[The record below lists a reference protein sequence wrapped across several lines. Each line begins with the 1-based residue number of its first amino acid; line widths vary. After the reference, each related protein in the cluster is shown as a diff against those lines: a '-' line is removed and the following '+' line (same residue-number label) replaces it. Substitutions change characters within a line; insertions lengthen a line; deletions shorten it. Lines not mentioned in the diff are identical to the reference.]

1 MQKREDEEAA
11 LKLKR
16 LYRLSG
22 ASDTGEEG
30 GVSSE
35 KGAARTIPTS
45 LADVRYRYLSVGF
58 RKRHH
63 LGRDYRIETPKR
75 FMGETMGGN
84 KGQEDEAVLSDV
96 EDGIDGESVEV
107 DDEASS
113 SSQSQSKEG
122 MTSHQQRDVKSHPPT
137 QRRRQQQQQQQQQQ
151 RQQQRR
157 IKRKRINDWVVQSF
171 AVHRGPPA
179 TNANVT
185 HTKEIPLK
193 LWNAVLGSPPPSSS
207 SSSASSSNDANSIL
221 QAAWESRRAEQAI
234 FWQSGRK
241 ADNDNDDNGD
251 DNARESNSKR
261 SGFDPQTGVDGTRRE
276 DGDTGRH
283 GSAGIARDDFRSS
296 RSSTGGTG
304 GTGGYS
310 GSKMFQSVMSRVGS
324 NGRILGAYPMD
335 APPIEECA
343 HERGVLHLARRYGY
357 GDWSRQD
364 VAFDVDDDVGGED
377 DDSWGGG
384 DLFSDHDAD
393 KNEEAKAELLDLGLS
408 SRARNTSNTVKS
420 GNRKRRTRRKK
431 KLSLSSPPSSSQR
444 AKELG
449 MSGGGGGS
457 FSVETAKKNNPR
469 VTFEFG
475 VSSSTKRSTTKSS
488 LPNTS
493 QRKPSFVSS
502 RTSTTLSS
510 SKHNEERNANE
521 IRSQLHERNPTIFA
535 SDIKI
540 KAPMQVLNESKRR
553 RKQHEE

>member
-1 MQKREDEEAA
+1 
-11 LKLKR
+11 
-16 LYRLSG
+16 
-22 ASDTGEEG
+22 
-30 GVSSE
+30 
-35 KGAARTIPTS
+35 
-45 LADVRYRYLSVGF
+45 
-58 RKRHH
+58 
-63 LGRDYRIETPKR
+63 
-75 FMGETMGGN
+75 
-84 KGQEDEAVLSDV
+84 
-96 EDGIDGESVEV
+96 
-107 DDEASS
+107 
-113 SSQSQSKEG
+113 
-122 MTSHQQRDVKSHPPT
+122 
-137 QRRRQQQQQQQQQQ
+137 
-151 RQQQRR
+151 
-157 IKRKRINDWVVQSF
+157 
-171 AVHRGPPA
+171 
-179 TNANVT
+179 
-185 HTKEIPLK
+185 LK

-251 DNARESNSKR
+251 DNIRESNSKR

-457 FSVETAKKNNPR
+457 FSVETAKKNNPP
-469 VTFEFG
+469 VAFEFG